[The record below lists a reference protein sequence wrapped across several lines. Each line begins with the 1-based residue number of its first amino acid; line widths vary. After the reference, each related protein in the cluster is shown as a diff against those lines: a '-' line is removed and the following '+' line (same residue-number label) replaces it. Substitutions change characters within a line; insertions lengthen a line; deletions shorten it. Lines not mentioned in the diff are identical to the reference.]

1 MVKKF
6 SIEEV
11 PVENNI
17 PLEPLL
23 PQGAS
28 NDAPRKQSSGSED
41 KQSSGSEGKEVTVDN
56 TSPEHSS
63 GNVSPEQQKSPYK
76 KELLPT
82 ITVTTAN
89 GDHVI
94 TRLKR
99 ADDKEGDDTK
109 ILHYHFI
116 CKNFLYS

>member
-28 NDAPRKQSSGSED
+28 NNAPRKQSSDSQVKGVAPE
-41 KQSSGSEGKEVTVDN
+41 N
-56 TSPEHSS
+56 TSPEHLS
-63 GNVSPEQQKSPYK
+63 GNSSTEDELSQQK

-99 ADDKEGDDTK
+99 ADDKEGDTSR
-109 ILHYHFI
+109 LFYYLSLSI
-116 CKNFLYS
+116 CQ